1 MPKNGILNPS
11 RILISLF
18 HATAEKLYN
27 LCIKSKPILAKLLQL
42 SFSRPGKYN
51 GTADM

>member
-1 MPKNGILNPS
+1 MPENGILNPS

-18 HATAEKLYN
+18 HATADKQYI
-27 LCIKSKPILAKLLQL
+27 CIKSKPILAKLLQL

-51 GTADM
+51 VTADL